1 MPNRSSD
8 DLFNL
13 IHSLHKAE
21 KRNFKLYITRNSSN
35 EDLKIVHLFD
45 ALDKMKDY
53 DEAQLL
59 KRVPSIKKQQLSN
72 SKAHL
77 YRQLLA
83 SLRLLS
89 NEENIDIQLHEQLDY
104 ARILYNKGLYLQSLR
119 ILERLKETA
128 KAYNQD
134 SFLIQILSLEKKIE
148 VLHIT
153 RSMEG
158 RAEQLTQEA
167 QEINEKRRI
176 ITHLSN
182 LALQL
187 YSWYIQ
193 NGHARNEQ
201 DEINVKE
208 FFRNRINRALRVA
221 AKHLVPGVETTLPEG
236 TNATELAKMG
246 VNTGELAKMG
256 FYEALYLYQSY
267 MWFAFIRQ
275 DFLQYYRYVQKWVDL
290 FHQNPQMIQ
299 VETGHYIKG
308 LHNLCNAHFDLRNFK
323 GFQETLD
330 RFEEFAA
337 SDIVQRSHNNRV
349 QTFIYL
355 TTARI
360 NQHFMEGTFR
370 EGLAL
375 VPHVE
380 EKLNEYSG
388 FIDRHRV
395 LVFYYKIASMY
406 FGSGDYER
414 SIDYLHK
421 IIHWK
426 VDLRNDLQ
434 CYARLLHLM
443 SHYELGNYDLMEYL
457 VRSVYRYMAKMQNLT
472 VIEEQMFAFLRQ
484 HFHHSPRKVHEAF
497 RTLLEGMKRYEKS
510 RFETRAFAYLDI
522 ISWLEGKVTQ
532 KPMAEV
538 IREKFLANKR
548 RTDKVEKTA

>member
-8 DLFNL
+8 DLFQL
-13 IHSLHKAE
+13 IHSLQKAE
-21 KRNFKLYITRNSSN
+21 KRNFKLYITRNSAN
-35 EDLKIVHLFD
+35 EDLKIVQLFD
-45 ALDKMKDY
+45 ALDKMRDY
-53 DEAQLL
+53 DEALL
-59 KRVPSIKKQQLSN
+59 LRKVPSIKKQQLSN
-72 SKAHL
+72 AKAHL

-89 NEENIDIQLHEQLDY
+89 NDENIDIQLHEQLDY

-128 KAYNQD
+128 RSYNQD

-153 RSMEG
+153 RSMAG
-158 RAEQLTQEA
+158 RAERLTQEA

-201 DEINVKE
+201 DETDVKE
-208 FFRNRINRALRVA
+208 FFRYSVNRALRVA
-221 AKHLVPGVETTLPEG
+221 AKHLVPGIDTTLPEG
-236 TNATELAKMG
+236 TTAAELARMG
-246 VNTGELAKMG
+246 VSAEALAKMG

-275 DFLQYYRYVQKWVDL
+275 DFIQYYRYVQKWVDL

-308 LHNLCNAHFDLRNFK
+308 LHNLLNAHFDLRNFSK
-323 GFQETLD
+323 FQDTLE
-330 RFEEFAA
+330 RFQAFTD
-337 SDIVQRSHNNRV
+337 SDVVQRSHNNRV

-360 NQHFMEGTFR
+360 NQHFMVGTFR
-370 EGLAL
+370 EGLEL
-375 VPHVE
+375 VPYVE
-380 EKLNEYSG
+380 EMLHAYEP

-395 LVFYYKIASMY
+395 LVFYYKIASLY
-406 FGSGDYER
+406 FGSGDFER
-414 SIDYLHK
+414 CIDYLHK

-434 CYARLLHLM
+434 CYARLLHLLA
-443 SHYELGNYDLMEYL
+443 HYELGNYELMEHL

-484 HFHHSPRKVHEAF
+484 HFHHSPRRVHEAF
-497 RTLLEGMKRYEKS
+497 RALLESMKRYEKS

-532 KPMAEV
+532 KPMARV
-538 IREKFLANKR
+538 IREKYEASKR
-548 RTDKVEKTA
+548 RAEKQLNKE

>member
-35 EDLKIVHLFD
+35 EDLKIVQLFD

-53 DEAQLL
+53 DEGILL
-59 KRVPSIKKQQLSN
+59 KKVPSIKKQQLSN

-77 YRQLLA
+77 YKQLLA
-83 SLRLLS
+83 SLRLL
-89 NEENIDIQLHEQLDY
+89 NDDNIDIQLHEQLDY

-119 ILERLKETA
+119 ILGKLKETA
-128 KAYNQD
+128 RAYNQD
-134 SFLIQILSLEKKIE
+134 SFLIQIISLEKKIE

-153 RSMEG
+153 RSVSG

-201 DEINVKE
+201 DETDVKA
-208 FFRNRINRALRVA
+208 FFRNSINRALRVA
-221 AKHLVPGVETTLPEG
+221 AKHLVPGVESTLPEG
-236 TNATELAKMG
+236 TTAAELARFG
-246 VNTGELAKMG
+246 LSAEALAKMG
-256 FYEALYLYQSY
+256 FYESLYLYQSY
-267 MWFAFIRQ
+267 SWFAFIRQ
-275 DFLQYYRYVQKWVDL
+275 DFLQYYRYTQKWVDL
-290 FHQNPQMIQ
+290 FGRQPQMIQ

-308 LHNLCNAHFDLRNFK
+308 LHNLLNAHFDLRNFRE
-323 GFQETLD
+323 FQQTLD
-330 RFEEFAA
+330 RFEAFAA
-337 SDIVQRSHNNRV
+337 SDTVQKSHNNRV

-380 EKLNEYSG
+380 EKLQEYAG
-388 FIDRHRV
+388 YIDRHRV
-395 LVFYYKIASMY
+395 LVFYYKIASLY

-443 SHYELGNYDLMEYL
+443 SHYELGNYELMEHL
-457 VRSVYRYMAKMQNLT
+457 VRSVYRYMAKMENLT

-484 HFHHSPRKVHEAF
+484 HFHHSPRKVHTAF
-497 RTLLEGMKRYEKS
+497 RTLLTSMKAVEKS

-522 ISWLEGKVTQ
+522 ISWLESKVHQ
-532 KPMAEV
+532 QSMAEV
-538 IREKFLANKR
+538 IRDKFRANKR
-548 RTDKVEKTA
+548 ARSVN